1 MIFESIKVGDI
12 REFTHPLTTE
22 DIRKF
27 ADLSGDYNPLHLE
40 PEFAQKTDFRKPVA
54 HGMLSASFISTM
66 IGMHLPGEGALWLSQ
81 SLKFLRQAYVG
92 DILRIVAKV
101 KQKSESTRVLV
112 LETIVYN
119 QRNEELISGEAQVR
133 VLDLGKENV
142 LMEKKT
148 KVVLVTGASRGIG
161 AAVARQLAQDGHA
174 VAVNYSKSKD
184 EALKVVKD
192 IEKEGGK
199 AIAIAGDITKKEQVQ
214 AMCEQVVRHLGAIDG
229 FVSNAS
235 GPIVLKSFEEMTWE
249 DFQAHLD
256 VQFKGA
262 IHCIQAVLPQMLKEG
277 GGSVVFI
284 GSIAADGPPP
294 AKQSDYVASKAALAA
309 LARSLAVEYGPK
321 NIRVNVVAPG
331 LTQTDLTAELPQKAK
346 ELTRM
351 TTPLR
356 RLGLPEDVAGVVSF
370 LMSPGARH
378 VTGETIR
385 VCGGAVMV

>member
-1 MIFESIKVGDI
+1 MTFDSIKIGDA
-12 REFTHPLTTE
+12 REFTHALTAE

-40 PEFAQKTDFRKPVA
+40 PEFALKTDFRKPVA

-81 SLKFLRQAYVG
+81 SLKFLRQVYAG
-92 DILRIVAKV
+92 DTLRIVAKV

-133 VLDLGKENV
+133 VLTVGRENGS
-142 LMEKKT
+142 MGKKT

-161 AAVARQLAQDGHA
+161 AAVARQLAHNGHA
-174 VAVNYSKSKD
+174 IAVNFSKSKD
-184 EALKVVKD
+184 EALKVVESIK
-192 IEKEGGK
+192 KEGGK
-199 AIAIAGDITKKEQVQ
+199 AIAVAADITRKDQVRT
-214 AMCEQVVRHLGAIDG
+214 MCDQVTRELGTIDG

-235 GPIVLKSFEEMTWE
+235 GPLTIKSFEEMSWE
-249 DFQAHLD
+249 DFQSHLD
-256 VQFKGA
+256 VQLKGA
-262 IHCIQAVLPQMLKEG
+262 FHCMQAILPGMSKE

-284 GSIAADGPPP
+284 GSIAADNLPP
-294 AKQSDYVASKAALAA
+294 AKQSNYVTSKAALSA

-331 LTQTDLTAELPQKAK
+331 MTQTDLTAELMQKAK

-356 RLGLPEDVAGVVSF
+356 RLAEPEDVAGVVSF
-370 LMSPGARH
+370 LIGPQAKH
-378 VTGETIR
+378 ITGETIR
-385 VCGGAVMV
+385 VCGGAVMA

>member
-356 RLGLPEDVAGVVSF
+356 RLGLPEDVAGAVSF